1 MTMKLLNCNTLPCL
15 QNQMPDVGMDDLLV
29 IGYLVVGLAIII
41 YLVIDAL
48 KEK

>member
-1 MTMKLLNCNTLPCL
+1 MLNCNTILCL

-29 IGYLVVGLAIII
+29 IGYLVVGLGIII
-41 YLVIDAL
+41 YLVMDAL

>member
-1 MTMKLLNCNTLPCL
+1 MTVLNCNTILCL

-29 IGYLVVGLAIII
+29 IGYLVVGLGIII
-41 YLVIDAL
+41 YLVMDAL

>member
-1 MTMKLLNCNTLPCL
+1 MLDCQTLVCL
-15 QNQMPDVGMDDLLV
+15 GNQLPSLGMDDLLV
-29 IGYLVVGLAIII
+29 IGYLAGGLAIVI

>member
-1 MTMKLLNCNTLPCL
+1 MTVLDCHTILCL

-29 IGYLVVGLAIII
+29 IGYLVIGLGIVI
-41 YLVIDAL
+41 YLVMDAL

>member
-1 MTMKLLNCNTLPCL
+1 MKLLNCNTILCL

-29 IGYLVVGLAIII
+29 IGYLVVGLGIII
-41 YLVIDAL
+41 YLVMDAL

>member
-1 MTMKLLNCNTLPCL
+1 MKLLDCNTMLCL

-29 IGYLVVGLAIII
+29 IGYLVVGLAIIM
-41 YLVIDAL
+41 YLVMDAL

>member
-1 MTMKLLNCNTLPCL
+1 
-15 QNQMPDVGMDDLLV
+15 MPDVGLDDLLV

-41 YLVIDAL
+41 YLVMDAL

>member
-1 MTMKLLNCNTLPCL
+1 MKLLDCNTMLCL

-29 IGYLVVGLAIII
+29 IGYLVVGLGIII
-41 YLVIDAL
+41 YLVMDAL

>member
-1 MTMKLLNCNTLPCL
+1 MFHTMISCNTILCL

-41 YLVIDAL
+41 YLVMDAL

>member
-1 MTMKLLNCNTLPCL
+1 
-15 QNQMPDVGMDDLLV
+15 MPDVGMDDMLV

-41 YLVIDAL
+41 YLVMDAL

>member
-1 MTMKLLNCNTLPCL
+1 MLDCNTILCL

-29 IGYLVVGLAIII
+29 IGYLVVGLGILI
-41 YLVIDAL
+41 YLVMDAL